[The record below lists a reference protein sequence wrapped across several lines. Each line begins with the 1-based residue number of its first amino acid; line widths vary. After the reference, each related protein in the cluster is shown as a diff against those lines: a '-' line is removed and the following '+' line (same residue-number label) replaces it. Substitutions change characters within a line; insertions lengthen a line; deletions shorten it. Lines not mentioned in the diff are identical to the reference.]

1 MSAHAEKDSKE
12 GGGVGGRAET
22 AREGGN
28 HDTAMQRTSSKTWCA
43 EHNTQRE
50 KRVSEQHGPGTT
62 FFKQANKQTSGLSSK
77 KKRTAAVITHV
88 KREVPCPLALL
99 SCRDVFGVEDH
110 DIFRG
115 TSSAPPL
122 LLAAPVL
129 RIDADG
135 SGEVVRATL
144 AGDVADESVGAIV
157 VLRCFFPNTR
167 FWTIE
172 STMAALPL

>member
-1 MSAHAEKDSKE
+1 M
-12 GGGVGGRAET
+12 
-22 AREGGN
+22 
-28 HDTAMQRTSSKTWCA
+28 
-43 EHNTQRE
+43 
-50 KRVSEQHGPGTT
+50 
-62 FFKQANKQTSGLSSK
+62 
-77 KKRTAAVITHV
+77 
-88 KREVPCPLALL
+88 KREDPCPLALL

-115 TSSAPPL
+115 MSSTPPL

-172 STMAALPL
+172 STMAALPLQDKCHNGACGRRRGKDGKSRPPLPNMRVKAADVYITTTLQMKLNTRPYSIKK